1 MWSKNAEPIIE
12 PQTVR
17 IHSLSRDACLT
28 PKGVRSFLK
37 LSRLSTDDV
46 LKQQLNNK
54 LNHHESTYS
63 NRKKEKSS
71 ICNVFFES
79 SILPAWEARSN
90 AIEFCHKEAVK
101 FRQEI
106 KSEESQINRRNE
118 LVDTRIDPYA
128 LRDLQQE
135 LEEKYLQVDQLLNWV
150 NNEKTIEQIVR
161 SRSIGMLQDTC
172 QLDSDSPLV
181 KRMNSCE

>member
-12 PQTVR
+12 SQPVR
-17 IHSLSRDACLT
+17 LHSLSRDACIT

-63 NRKKEKSS
+63 NHRKEKSS
-71 ICNVFFES
+71 ICNEFIES

-90 AIEFCHKEAVK
+90 AIEFCHKEAVN

-106 KSEESQINRRNE
+106 KSEENQIN
-118 LVDTRIDPYA
+118 T
-128 LRDLQQE
+128 
-135 LEEKYLQVDQLLNWV
+135 KM
-150 NNEKTIEQIVR
+150 K
-161 SRSIGMLQDTC
+161 
-172 QLDSDSPLV
+172 
-181 KRMNSCE
+181 